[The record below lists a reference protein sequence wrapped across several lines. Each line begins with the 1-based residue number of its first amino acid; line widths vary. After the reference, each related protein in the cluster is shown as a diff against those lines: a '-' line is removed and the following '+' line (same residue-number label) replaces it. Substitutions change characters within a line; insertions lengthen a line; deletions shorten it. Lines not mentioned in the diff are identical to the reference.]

1 MTVPTACG
9 ERVALPAAL
18 VDAALRLAAPRAA
31 GPEDVERELRCA
43 LERHDLGDHHAF
55 VLELPG
61 PTSGAV
67 WARWTRGRPPVGVV
81 VLPDCPVA
89 SPPPPSEPCCEFA
102 DHQGAH
108 SWQLRAEDKQT

>member
-18 VDAALRLAAPRAA
+18 ADAALRLAAPGA
-31 GPEDVERELRCA
+31 GPEDVERELRCT

-61 PTSGAV
+61 SAPGAV
-67 WARWTRGRPPVGVV
+67 WTRWTRGHRPVDVV
-81 VLPDCPVA
+81 VLPDCPA
-89 SPPPPSEPCCEFA
+89 TSPPPASEPCCEFA
-102 DHQGAH
+102 AHQGAH
-108 SWQLRAEDKQT
+108 SWQLRTEEKQV

>member
-61 PTSGAV
+61 PTPGAV
-67 WARWTRGRPPVGVV
+67 WARWTRGHPPGRRGGPPRLPGREPFPAERAVLRVRRPPGR
-81 VLPDCPVA
+81 P
-89 SPPPPSEPCCEFA
+89 
-102 DHQGAH
+102 
-108 SWQLRAEDKQT
+108 QLATACRG